1 MPLMFIN
8 GADEV
13 LPGLWIGDASS
24 CAPAHELG
32 FNSLCVLEGP
42 CGVPHCHHVRILSL
56 EDGAAIPELLDA
68 AADVIE
74 KRWADL
80 NPPLLVHCGAGVE
93 RSPLTVVWWMR
104 RRFGL
109 NFDRSYVWLQMRR
122 PCVADRRMWIR

>member
-1 MPLMFIN
+1 MPLRFIN

-24 CAPAHELG
+24 CAPAHEEG

-42 CGVPHCHHVRILSL
+42 CGVP
-56 EDGAAIPELLDA
+56 
-68 AADVIE
+68 
-74 KRWADL
+74 WANL

-109 NFDRSYVWLQMRR
+109 GFDTSYVWLQKRR
-122 PCVADRRMWIR
+122 PCIADRRMWIR